1 MHKLP
6 TVIYIAQARLP
17 ALHEEAVTALAARE
31 RVDERQDWTNRAQA
45 LAAYAKMAKNDTL
58 GDLADRIH
66 ARAVRKM
73 GELPK
78 EFDGR
83 GGDRTKTGG
92 TDSSAPTQRERDGR
106 QAGVSPASD
115 GRPRCQCS
123 GGKIRGGR

>member
-78 EFDGR
+78 EVR
-83 GGDRTKTGG
+83 RPWRRQNQNWRDRKFCSDT
-92 TDSSAPTQRERDGR
+92 ERDGR